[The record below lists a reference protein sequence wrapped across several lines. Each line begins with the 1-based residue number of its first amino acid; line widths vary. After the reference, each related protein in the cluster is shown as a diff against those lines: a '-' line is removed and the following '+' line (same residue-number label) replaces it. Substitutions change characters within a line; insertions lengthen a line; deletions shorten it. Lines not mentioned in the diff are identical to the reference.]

1 MEPAIQQQPL
11 PPPQNPAPPE
21 PPPVPANVQQA
32 QQQQPPSILERLRER
47 VARELMPDPVEEM
60 QRRARTWAAGIGSVR
75 GGTLFEGLAAGQQA
89 VDRQRQQEE
98 QARTGRLQ
106 QMEQEA
112 QREAELN
119 LRQAEFEYNR
129 DPTNPTNQL
138 RLAQARQ
145 AVAEVAQ
152 GRRPT
157 VREFLD
163 DQGRVVLVNVET
175 GQEIRR
181 TGLRPTQE
189 LRLQTRPLGPAD
201 FARLRNNAE
210 MRALQQIP
218 TIQGVTDP
226 PDRVRQR
233 TELAE
238 RIFRDLVTAEE
249 SGRTIQSGGTGTGA
263 GGAGTQT
270 APTTPSRVLQYSG
283 PQPQPQ
289 QQ

>member
-1 MEPAIQQQPL
+1 MDPIQQQPL
-11 PPPQNPAPPE
+11 PPLQDPAAAA
-21 PPPVPANVQQA
+21 PPPVPTNAQQA
-32 QQQQPPSILERLRER
+32 QPQQPTSILERLRQQ

-60 QRRARTWAAGIGSVR
+60 QRRARTFGAALMGTR
-75 GGTLFEGLAAGQQA
+75 GDFFQGLAAGQQA
-89 VDRQRQQEE
+89 LEQQRAQEQ
-98 QARTGRLQ
+98 QARTARLQ

-112 QREAELN
+112 QRQAEQA

-145 AVAEVAQ
+145 ALAEVAQ

-189 LRLQTRPLGPAD
+189 LRLQARPLGAAD
-201 FARLRNNAE
+201 FARLRD
-210 MRALQQIP
+210 RATAQALREIP
-218 TIQGVTDP
+218 SIPGVTDP
-226 PDRVRQR
+226 PARIEQR
-233 TELAE
+233 TARANQLFDEYV
-238 RIFRDLVTAEE
+238 RAEE
-249 SGRTIQSGGTGTGA
+249 SGRALQTGGTGA

>member
-1 MEPAIQQQPL
+1 MDPIQQQPL
-11 PPPQNPAPPE
+11 PPLQDPAAAA
-21 PPPVPANVQQA
+21 PPPVPANAQQA
-32 QQQQPPSILERLRER
+32 QPQQPTSILERLRQQ

-60 QRRARTWAAGIGSVR
+60 QRRARAFGAALMGTR
-75 GGTLFEGLAAGQQA
+75 GDFFQGLAAGQQA
-89 VDRQRQQEE
+89 LEQQRVQDQ
-98 QARTGRLQ
+98 QARAGRLQ

-112 QREAELN
+112 QRQAEQA

-145 AVAEVAQ
+145 ALAEVAQ

-189 LRLQTRPLGPAD
+189 LRLQARPLGPAD

-270 APTTPSRVLQYSG
+270 APTAPSRVLQYSG